1 MTDLVNGSVDRT
13 SVEKPTWEG
22 TAIFDVLVK
31 ALNDN
36 IQIQYESGR
45 ITGPDLARVYMGGLH
60 TCITQ
65 AVTVFM
71 QKPVIEKELEI
82 KSKQVELLNA
92 DLAIKNYENTV
103 LQPDIHN
110 TNLAQISK
118 INKDVEVGTAQIG
131 VLNADKAIKTYENT
145 VLQPDIHDMNLAQ
158 IGKINKDVEVSTAEI
173 GVLNADKEIKNYEHT
188 VLQPDIHN
196 MNLSQ
201 ISKINKDV
209 EVSTAQI
216 GVLNADK
223 SIKTYENT
231 VLQPDQHNLAL
242 GQITKLASE
251 NAMLVTQEQML
262 MAQKNEI
269 APNAAKQRAV
279 QDGQIAQMNAET
291 AYTNSKQTVMV
302 ESRIDNL
309 MLEALKAKLSHL
321 STVGAGGLTPST
333 NDFNTANSLISAT
346 YGRAKNYA
354 LPEITF
360 AAGGAYTKAV

>member
-1 MTDLVNGSVDRT
+1 MVMNMTDLVNGSVDRT

-45 ITGPDLARVYMGGLH
+45 ITGPDLAKVYMGGLH

-82 KSKQVELLNA
+82 KAKQIELLNA
-92 DLAIKNYENTV
+92 DLAIKQYENTI
-103 LQPDIHN
+103 LQPDIH
-110 TNLAQISK
+110 S
-118 INKDVEVGTAQIG
+118 
-131 VLNADKAIKTYENT
+131 
-145 VLQPDIHDMNLAQ
+145 MNLSQ
-158 IGKINKDVEVSTAEI
+158 IGKINKDVEV
-173 GVLNADKEIKNYEHT
+173 G
-188 VLQPDIHN
+188 
-196 MNLSQ
+196 
-201 ISKINKDV
+201 
-209 EVSTAQI
+209 TAQI

-242 GQITKLASE
+242 GQITKLVSE

>member
-1 MTDLVNGSVDRT
+1 MVINLDELTNGSIVRT
-13 SVEKPTWEG
+13 DPTSPTWEG

-36 IQIQYESGR
+36 IQIQYESNR
-45 ITGPDLARVYMGGLH
+45 ITGPDLAKVYMGGLH

-65 AVTVFM
+65 AVTIFM
-71 QKPVIEKELEI
+71 QKPLIEKDLEI
-82 KSKQVELLNA
+82 KTKQSELL
-92 DLAIKNYENTV
+92 DIDKAIKSYENTV
-103 LQPDIHN
+103 LQPDIHDM
-110 TNLAQISK
+110 NLAQISK
-118 INKDVEVGTAQIG
+118 INKDVEVGTAQVG
-131 VLNADKAIKTYENT
+131 VLNADKA
-145 VLQPDIHDMNLAQ
+145 
-158 IGKINKDVEVSTAEI
+158 
-173 GVLNADKEIKNYEHT
+173 
-188 VLQPDIHN
+188 
-196 MNLSQ
+196 
-201 ISKINKDV
+201 
-209 EVSTAQI
+209 
-216 GVLNADK
+216 
-223 SIKTYENT
+223 IKTYENT

-242 GQITKLASE
+242 GQITKLGKES
-251 NAMLVTQEQML
+251 AMLTTQEQML

-269 APNAAKQRAV
+269 AANAAKQRAV

>member
-1 MTDLVNGSVDRT
+1 MVINLDELTNGSIVRT
-13 SVEKPTWEG
+13 DPTSPTWEG

-36 IQIQYESGR
+36 IQIQYESNR
-45 ITGPDLARVYMGGLH
+45 ITGPDLAKVYMGGLH

-82 KSKQVELLNA
+82 KAKQIALLDA
-92 DLAIKNYENTV
+92 DLAIKQYENTILQPDAHNMNLAQISKVNKDVEVSTAQIELLNTDNAIKEYENTV
-103 LQPDIHN
+103 LQPDIHSM
-110 TNLAQISK
+110 NLSQISK

-131 VLNADKAIKTYENT
+131 VLNAD
-145 VLQPDIHDMNLAQ
+145 
-158 IGKINKDVEVSTAEI
+158 
-173 GVLNADKEIKNYEHT
+173 NA
-188 VLQPDIHN
+188 
-196 MNLSQ
+196 
-201 ISKINKDV
+201 
-209 EVSTAQI
+209 
-216 GVLNADK
+216 
-223 SIKTYENT
+223 IKTYENT

-242 GQITKLASE
+242 GQIAKLGKES
-251 NAMLVTQEQML
+251 AMLVTQEQML

-269 APNAAKQRAV
+269 AANAAKQRAV

>member
-45 ITGPDLARVYMGGLH
+45 ITGPDLAKVYMGGLH

-82 KSKQVELLNA
+82 KAKQIELLNA
-92 DLAIKNYENTV
+92 DLAIKQYENTI
-103 LQPDIHN
+103 LQPDIH
-110 TNLAQISK
+110 S
-118 INKDVEVGTAQIG
+118 
-131 VLNADKAIKTYENT
+131 
-145 VLQPDIHDMNLAQ
+145 MNLSQ
-158 IGKINKDVEVSTAEI
+158 IGKINKDVEV
-173 GVLNADKEIKNYEHT
+173 G
-188 VLQPDIHN
+188 
-196 MNLSQ
+196 
-201 ISKINKDV
+201 
-209 EVSTAQI
+209 TAQI

-242 GQITKLASE
+242 GQITKLVSE

>member
-1 MTDLVNGSVDRT
+1 MAMNMTDLVNGSIDRT

-103 LQPDIHN
+103 LQPDIH
-110 TNLAQISK
+110 
-118 INKDVEVGTAQIG
+118 
-131 VLNADKAIKTYENT
+131 
-145 VLQPDIHDMNLAQ
+145 DMNLAQ
-158 IGKINKDVEVSTAEI
+158 IG
-173 GVLNADKEIKNYEHT
+173 
-188 VLQPDIHN
+188 
-196 MNLSQ
+196 
-201 ISKINKDV
+201 KINKDV

>member
-1 MTDLVNGSVDRT
+1 MVMNMTDLVNGSVDRT

-45 ITGPDLARVYMGGLH
+45 ITGPDLAKVYMGGLH

-82 KSKQVELLNA
+82 KAKQIELLNA
-92 DLAIKNYENTV
+92 DLAIK
-103 LQPDIHN
+103 Q
-110 TNLAQISK
+110 
-118 INKDVEVGTAQIG
+118 
-131 VLNADKAIKTYENT
+131 YENT

-158 IGKINKDVEVSTAEI
+158 I
-173 GVLNADKEIKNYEHT
+173 
-188 VLQPDIHN
+188 
-196 MNLSQ
+196 
-201 ISKINKDV
+201 SKINKDV
-209 EVSTAQI
+209 EVGTAQI

-242 GQITKLASE
+242 GQITKLVSE

-269 APNAAKQRAV
+269 AANAAKQRAV

-291 AYTNSKQTVMV
+291 AYTNSKQNVMV

>member
-1 MTDLVNGSVDRT
+1 MVMNMTDLVNGSIDRT

-103 LQPDIHN
+103 LQPDTHSVNLAQIEILNVDKAIKDYENTILQPDIHSVNLAQISKINKDVELGTAQIEILNVDRAIKTYEN
-110 TNLAQISK
+110 TILQPDIHDMNLAQISK
-118 INKDVEVGTAQIG
+118 INKDVEVSTSQIG

-145 VLQPDIHDMNLAQ
+145 VLQPD
-158 IGKINKDVEVSTAEI
+158 
-173 GVLNADKEIKNYEHT
+173 
-188 VLQPDIHN
+188 
-196 MNLSQ
+196 
-201 ISKINKDV
+201 
-209 EVSTAQI
+209 
-216 GVLNADK
+216 
-223 SIKTYENT
+223 
-231 VLQPDQHNLAL
+231 QHNLAL
-242 GQITKLASE
+242 GQINKLASE

-262 MAQKNEI
+262 KAQKNEI

-346 YGRAKNYA
+346 YGRAKNYP
-354 LPEITF
+354 LPEIAF

>member
-1 MTDLVNGSVDRT
+1 MVMNITDLVNGSVDRT
-13 SVEKPTWEG
+13 SVEKPAWEG

-45 ITGPDLARVYMGGLH
+45 ITGPDLAKVYMGGLH

-82 KSKQVELLNA
+82 KAKQIELLNA
-92 DLAIKNYENTV
+92 DLAIKQYENTILQPDQHDINLAQVELLNVDKAIKGYENTVLQPDAHNMNLAQISKVNKDVEVSTAQIELLNTDNAIKMYENTV
-103 LQPDIHN
+103 LQPDIH
-110 TNLAQISK
+110 S
-118 INKDVEVGTAQIG
+118 
-131 VLNADKAIKTYENT
+131 
-145 VLQPDIHDMNLAQ
+145 
-158 IGKINKDVEVSTAEI
+158 
-173 GVLNADKEIKNYEHT
+173 
-188 VLQPDIHN
+188 

-242 GQITKLASE
+242 GQITKLGSE

>member
-1 MTDLVNGSVDRT
+1 MAMNMTDLVNGSVDRT
-13 SVEKPTWEG
+13 NVEKPTWEG

-31 ALNDN
+31 ALNEN

-45 ITGPDLARVYMGGLH
+45 ITGPDLAKVYMGGLH

-82 KSKQVELLNA
+82 KTKQVELLNA
-92 DLAIKNYENTV
+92 DL
-103 LQPDIHN
+103 
-110 TNLAQISK
+110 
-118 INKDVEVGTAQIG
+118 
-131 VLNADKAIKTYENT
+131 AIKTYENT

-158 IGKINKDVEVSTAEI
+158 IGKINKDVEVSTA
-173 GVLNADKEIKNYEHT
+173 
-188 VLQPDIHN
+188 
-196 MNLSQ
+196 
-201 ISKINKDV
+201 
-209 EVSTAQI
+209 QI

-223 SIKTYENT
+223 AIKTYENT

>member
-1 MTDLVNGSVDRT
+1 MAMNMTDLVNGSIDRT
-13 SVEKPTWEG
+13 SVEKPAWEG

-92 DLAIKNYENTV
+92 DLANKNYENTV

-110 TNLAQISK
+110 
-118 INKDVEVGTAQIG
+118 
-131 VLNADKAIKTYENT
+131 
-145 VLQPDIHDMNLAQ
+145 MNLAQ
-158 IGKINKDVEVSTAEI
+158 IG
-173 GVLNADKEIKNYEHT
+173 
-188 VLQPDIHN
+188 
-196 MNLSQ
+196 
-201 ISKINKDV
+201 KINKDV

-223 SIKTYENT
+223 AIKTYENT

-251 NAMLVTQEQML
+251 NAMLVTQDQML
-262 MAQKNEI
+262 MVQKNEI

-346 YGRAKNYA
+346 YGRAKNQV

>member
-1 MTDLVNGSVDRT
+1 MAMNMTDLVNGSVDRT

-131 VLNADKAIKTYENT
+131 VLNADKVIKTYENT

-158 IGKINKDVEVSTAEI
+158 IGKINKDVEVSTAQI
-173 GVLNADKEIKNYEHT
+173 GVLNADKEIKN
-188 VLQPDIHN
+188 
-196 MNLSQ
+196 
-201 ISKINKDV
+201 
-209 EVSTAQI
+209 
-216 GVLNADK
+216 
-223 SIKTYENT
+223 YENT

>member
-1 MTDLVNGSVDRT
+1 MTDLVNGSIDRT

-45 ITGPDLARVYMGGLH
+45 ITGPDLAKVYMGGLH

-82 KSKQVELLNA
+82 KAKQIELLNA
-92 DLAIKNYENTV
+92 DLAIK
-103 LQPDIHN
+103 Q
-110 TNLAQISK
+110 
-118 INKDVEVGTAQIG
+118 
-131 VLNADKAIKTYENT
+131 YENT

-158 IGKINKDVEVSTAEI
+158 I
-173 GVLNADKEIKNYEHT
+173 
-188 VLQPDIHN
+188 
-196 MNLSQ
+196 
-201 ISKINKDV
+201 SKINKDV
-209 EVSTAQI
+209 EVGTAQI

-242 GQITKLASE
+242 GQITKLVSE

-269 APNAAKQRAV
+269 AANAAKQRAV

-291 AYTNSKQTVMV
+291 AYTNSKQNVMV

-309 MLEALKAKLSHL
+309 MLETLKAKLSHL

-333 NDFNTANSLISAT
+333 NDFNTANSLISAS
-346 YGRAKNYA
+346 YGRAKNYP

>member
-1 MTDLVNGSVDRT
+1 MVMNMTDLVNGSVDRT

-45 ITGPDLARVYMGGLH
+45 ITGPDLAKVYMGGLH

-82 KSKQVELLNA
+82 KAKQIELLNA

-103 LQPDIHN
+103 LQPDQHSI
-110 TNLAQISK
+110 NLAQTSK
-118 INKDVEVGTAQIG
+118 INKDVEIGTAQ
-131 VLNADKAIKTYENT
+131 VELLNVDKAIKGYENS
-145 VLQPDIHDMNLAQ
+145 VLQPDIHD
-158 IGKINKDVEVSTAEI
+158 
-173 GVLNADKEIKNYEHT
+173 
-188 VLQPDIHN
+188 

-209 EVSTAQI
+209 EIGTAQI

-242 GQITKLASE
+242 GQITKLGSE

>member
-1 MTDLVNGSVDRT
+1 MAMNMTDLVNGSVDRT

-131 VLNADKAIKTYENT
+131 VLNADKAIKAYENT
-145 VLQPDIHDMNLAQ
+145 VLQPDIHDMNLVQ
-158 IGKINKDVEVSTAEI
+158 IG
-173 GVLNADKEIKNYEHT
+173 
-188 VLQPDIHN
+188 
-196 MNLSQ
+196 
-201 ISKINKDV
+201 KINKDV

-216 GVLNADK
+216 GVLNADLA
-223 SIKTYENT
+223 IKTYENT

>member
-1 MTDLVNGSVDRT
+1 MVMNMTDLVNGSVDRT

-45 ITGPDLARVYMGGLH
+45 ITGPDLAKVYMGGLH

-82 KSKQVELLNA
+82 KAKQIELLNA
-92 DLAIKNYENTV
+92 DLAIKQYENSV
-103 LQPDIHN
+103 LQPDIHDM
-110 TNLAQISK
+110 NLAQISK

-131 VLNADKAIKTYENT
+131 VLNADKAIKTYEN
-145 VLQPDIHDMNLAQ
+145 
-158 IGKINKDVEVSTAEI
+158 
-173 GVLNADKEIKNYEHT
+173 
-188 VLQPDIHN
+188 
-196 MNLSQ
+196 
-201 ISKINKDV
+201 
-209 EVSTAQI
+209 
-216 GVLNADK
+216 
-223 SIKTYENT
+223 SI
-231 VLQPDQHNLAL
+231 LQPDQHNLAL
-242 GQITKLASE
+242 GQITKLGSE
-251 NAMLVTQEQML
+251 NTMLITQEQML

>member
-1 MTDLVNGSVDRT
+1 MAMNMTDLVNGSVDRT

-131 VLNADKAIKTYENT
+131 VLNADKAIKAYENT
-145 VLQPDIHDMNLAQ
+145 VLQPDIHDMNLVQ
-158 IGKINKDVEVSTAEI
+158 IG
-173 GVLNADKEIKNYEHT
+173 
-188 VLQPDIHN
+188 
-196 MNLSQ
+196 
-201 ISKINKDV
+201 KINKDV

-223 SIKTYENT
+223 EIKNYENT

>member
-13 SVEKPTWEG
+13 NAEKPTWEG

-45 ITGPDLARVYMGGLH
+45 ITGPDLAKVYMGGLH

-82 KSKQVELLNA
+82 KAKQIELLDA
-92 DLAIKNYENTV
+92 DLAIK
-103 LQPDIHN
+103 Q
-110 TNLAQISK
+110 
-118 INKDVEVGTAQIG
+118 
-131 VLNADKAIKTYENT
+131 YENT

-158 IGKINKDVEVSTAEI
+158 I
-173 GVLNADKEIKNYEHT
+173 
-188 VLQPDIHN
+188 
-196 MNLSQ
+196 
-201 ISKINKDV
+201 SKINKDV
-209 EVSTAQI
+209 EVGTAQI

-242 GQITKLASE
+242 GQITKLVSE

-269 APNAAKQRAV
+269 AANAAKQRAV

>member
-1 MTDLVNGSVDRT
+1 MAMNMTDLVNGSVDRT
-13 SVEKPTWEG
+13 SAEKPTWEG

-92 DLAIKNYENTV
+92 DLVIKNYENTV

-110 TNLAQISK
+110 MNLAQIGK

-131 VLNADKAIKTYENT
+131 VLNADKAIK
-145 VLQPDIHDMNLAQ
+145 A
-158 IGKINKDVEVSTAEI
+158 
-173 GVLNADKEIKNYEHT
+173 
-188 VLQPDIHN
+188 
-196 MNLSQ
+196 
-201 ISKINKDV
+201 
-209 EVSTAQI
+209 
-216 GVLNADK
+216 
-223 SIKTYENT
+223 YENT

-309 MLEALKAKLSHL
+309 MLEALKAKLNHL
-321 STVGAGGLTPST
+321 STVGAGGLTPSS

-346 YGRAKNYA
+346 YGRAKNQV